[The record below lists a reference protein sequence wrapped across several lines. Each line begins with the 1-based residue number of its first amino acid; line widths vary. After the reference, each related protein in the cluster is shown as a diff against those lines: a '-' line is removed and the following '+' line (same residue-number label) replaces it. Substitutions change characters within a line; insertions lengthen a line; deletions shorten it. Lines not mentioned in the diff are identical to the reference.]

1 MNRNKIKEEAIRRLE
16 KLGLCKTVIDD
27 FKNGILNASE
37 QEPIP
42 GALYH
47 LSDEEKSIVEEIE
60 KKYDGIVYHCIR
72 CDTEFGKLLN
82 MLYVSEYED
91 WEIDNDCLEDG
102 YVFAYVENLSE
113 SLFSEFGTIVVEQA
127 NGGLVRVG

>member
-1 MNRNKIKEEAIRRLE
+1 MEKTRTEAISRLE
-16 KLGLCKTVIDD
+16 KLGLCKAVIDD
-27 FKNGILNASE
+27 FKSGILNASE

-60 KKYDGIVYHCIR
+60 KKYGGMVYHCIR
-72 CDTEFGKLLN
+72 CNTEFGELFN
-82 MLYVSEYED
+82 MLYVSKYEEE
-91 WEIDNDCLEDG
+91 WEMDNDGLEEG
-102 YVFAYVENLSE
+102 YVFAYVKNLSE